1 MLSVIFAV
9 IAIYIILGFGYASY
23 CVIKYKED
31 VKKLE
36 SDEIYKKFVDLVL
49 KFPYYLSIDFI
60 TFFVKFL
67 VK

>member
-1 MLSVIFAV
+1 MVLDIL
-9 IAIYIILGFGYASY
+9 AIIIIYLILGFGYASY

-31 VKKLE
+31 VKKLNNE
-36 SDEIYKKFVDLVL
+36 EVFKKFIYLTI
-49 KFPYYLSIDFI
+49 KFPYYVLVDFI